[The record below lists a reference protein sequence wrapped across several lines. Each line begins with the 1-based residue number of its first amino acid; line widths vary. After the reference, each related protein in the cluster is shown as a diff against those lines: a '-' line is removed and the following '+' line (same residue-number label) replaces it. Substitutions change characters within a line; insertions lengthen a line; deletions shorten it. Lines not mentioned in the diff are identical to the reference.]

1 MINRKFGFVLSALVS
16 LSLIASTPAFAA
28 PSVNINVGAVVG
40 DQEVDTA
47 EIESAIAEYLAAHNI
62 EVADD
67 GEVTLDIGIA
77 VDDDGEGFA
86 VVMDWDGDPEAEE
99 TQDLDIE
106 ASSLAEG
113 IVGLLD
119 AFAEDMNS
127 RDGGDDDGGDE

>member
-86 VVMDWDGDPEAEE
+86 VVMDWDEDPEAED
-99 TQDLDIE
+99 TQDLNIE

-127 RDGGDDDGGDE
+127 RDGGDE